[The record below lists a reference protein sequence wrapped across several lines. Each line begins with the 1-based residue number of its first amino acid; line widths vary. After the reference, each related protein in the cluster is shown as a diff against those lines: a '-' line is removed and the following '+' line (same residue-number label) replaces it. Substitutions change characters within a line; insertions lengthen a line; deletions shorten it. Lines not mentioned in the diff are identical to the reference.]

1 MYEVVWMP
9 SAERNLATIWT
20 ETSSRSAVTSAAKTI
35 DSELTRWPQEFGEAR
50 AGISRVAFEPP
61 LAVIFDVNLTDRIV
75 LVLRV
80 FQYGEIPDV

>member
-20 ETSSRSAVTSAAKTI
+20 ETSSRSAVTSAAKAI
-35 DSELTRWPQEFGEAR
+35 DSELKRRPLEFGEAR